1 MLQLNGTRES
11 EMLLSR
17 TYYGKPIDMWG
28 VGYILFELVF
38 DDPLLT
44 GKSTKI
50 WFVWY
55 FKLMDFLIEKNLK
68 E

>member
-50 WFVWY
+50 
-55 FKLMDFLIEKNLK
+55 
-68 E
+68 

>member
-1 MLQLNGTRES
+1 
-11 EMLLSR
+11 MLLSR

-50 WFVWY
+50 
-55 FKLMDFLIEKNLK
+55 
-68 E
+68 